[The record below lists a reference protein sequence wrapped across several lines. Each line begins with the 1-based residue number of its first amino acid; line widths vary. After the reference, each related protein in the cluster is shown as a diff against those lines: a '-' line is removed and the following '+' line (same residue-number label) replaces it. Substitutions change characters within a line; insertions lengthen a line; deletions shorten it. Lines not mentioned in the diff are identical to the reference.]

1 MPAPAVEVLRC
12 PACGADV
19 PLGQSDGDA
28 DDARDATCAHCG
40 KAVLLPAAYRELRSL
55 QYEDRAA
62 RRRGQALFATL
73 DSPPWL
79 LTRVLAAIFGGLW
92 ATWMWDDARATARG
106 DDSAPAIGLA
116 ALIVGT
122 LLLIVFMFRS
132 GGSDA
137 RATEEARLRREGNG
151 LPGWVRVAGPLGF
164 WVLLWVLRVAIW
176 R

>member
-1 MPAPAVEVLRC
+1 MPSPAVEVLRC

-28 DDARDATCAHCG
+28 NDAITIDDAVALDHRERPETRRTLASELLHY
-40 KAVLLPAAYRELRSL
+40 VLLTS
-55 QYEDRAA
+55 
-62 RRRGQALFATL
+62 
-73 DSPPWL
+73 
-79 LTRVLAAIFGGLW
+79 IFGGLW

-151 LPGWVRVAGPLGF
+151 LPRWVRVAGPLGF